1 MFWLGGIVCDLI
13 LPGKV
18 PHAFLDMIHSEGKR
32 LSDELASNKKL
43 NGRGGAVMLPMTS
56 PANTKCSK
64 PVFSSSDRS
73 SCGRSGHVHFRGVC
87 GENFFITA
95 GRVCSVLSMVGHA
108 FSRTVALGTCRGRQ
122 WALHPV
128 LLFFRKVVAA
138 RFALLWA
145 NKPSF
150 NGTDEDPG
158 NTKERKEKTRR
169 NKHTARERDG
179 SSKARAIR
187 SSLNS

>member
-1 MFWLGGIVCDLI
+1 MQHVAGIWYVGHGKQMQTPLLSCPFRAIAMFWLGGIVCDLI

-73 SCGRSGHVHFRGVC
+73 SCGRSGHVHFLMLVVRTSSSRWSTCV
-87 GENFFITA
+87 
-95 GRVCSVLSMVGHA
+95 VCSLWWA
-108 FSRTVALGTCRGRQ
+108 RLFPGR
-122 WALHPV
+122 
-128 LLFFRKVVAA
+128 
-138 RFALLWA
+138 LLWA
-145 NKPSF
+145 RVAGGS
-150 NGTDEDPG
+150 GHC
-158 NTKERKEKTRR
+158 TRLSR
-169 NKHTARERDG
+169 F
-179 SSKARAIR
+179 
-187 SSLNS
+187 